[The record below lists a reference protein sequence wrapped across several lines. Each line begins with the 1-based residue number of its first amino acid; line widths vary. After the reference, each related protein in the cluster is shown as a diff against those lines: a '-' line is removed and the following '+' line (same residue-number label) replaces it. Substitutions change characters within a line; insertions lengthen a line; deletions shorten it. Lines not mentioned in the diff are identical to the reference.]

1 MKKMTWVANI
11 KNAIFGTPTR
21 RTRRKSSNGQ
31 LTFKSLE
38 TRNMLAS
45 VSFDAGAEFLT
56 FQADAGEVDVVS
68 VSSPTADTLQIQVAG
83 GDEIALGG
91 DAVGRYSSN

>member
-1 MKKMTWVANI
+1 
-11 KNAIFGTPTR
+11 
-21 RTRRKSSNGQ
+21 
-31 LTFKSLE
+31 
-38 TRNMLAS
+38 MLAS

-91 DAVGRYSSN
+91 DAVGNAAFTLSQTSTVNDTLQIDTTSAAISEFVANLGDLDDLSLIHI